1 MSVDDDVYE
10 EQLNHA
16 IALSIQDQARTN
28 EKVMCQSNRTNNP
41 TPNPFLQD
49 RKAMEEARLAR
60 LATKRSRGLHD
71 GDYGVEGVDM
81 PARKRA
87 TMASKE
93 PSAAGVSVPFP
104 EGVVK
109 RTWVQGYSRSSDDI
123 KIEEILQKDQLK
135 LALLSSFQWS
145 EPWLLTKIDVSRTK
159 VILAAFAADELQKQ
173 AMRSN
178 SPENIKFCF
187 PAMHGHGAMHSKL
200 QILKFDDYL
209 RIVIP
214 TGNLVPHDWGETGVL
229 ENMVF
234 LIDLPLLTLAD
245 QPCSSTPF
253 LTQLQLFLGAM
264 GIDDGMISSLSKYDF
279 SKTEDLG
286 FVYSR
291 PGWHTG
297 SAFSDVGYAGL
308 GKAVAALG
316 LATSEPVQVDVACAS
331 LGAIKNDLV
340 QGIYHACQG
349 YVDET
354 TQPESSLAGRDK
366 PTKNV
371 VDMQQVFRIYFP
383 SHDTVAKSRGGT
395 RAAGTICFQ
404 EKWWRATTFPSELMR
419 DCVNTRD
426 GLLMHSKIILV
437 HCNGS
442 TVNDRVAKPTW
453 AYVGSANLSESAWGR
468 IVKDKATG
476 RPKILCRN
484 WECGVII
491 PVRTAPASAETGQ
504 PTNLDMFK
512 GVVPVPMKTPGP
524 RYSKNTRPWF
534 FLHA

>member
-1 MSVDDDVYE
+1 MCTGPKITASISNRLRLPKSCRIPLPCRRLVCQPASRSNSLDKIKCRRFQAMSVDDDVYE

-159 VILAAFAADELQKQ
+159 VILAAFAADELQ
-173 AMRSN
+173 
-178 SPENIKFCF
+178 
-187 PAMHGHGAMHSKL
+187 L

-229 ENMVF
+229 ENGSHILAITRFHHV
-234 LIDLPLLTLAD
+234 LTEW
-245 QPCSSTPF
+245 
-253 LTQLQLFLGAM
+253 LT
-264 GIDDGMISSLSKYDF
+264 DGVPHRLTAPDI
-279 SKTEDLG
+279 G
-286 FVYSR
+286 
-291 PGWHTG
+291 G
-297 SAFSDVGYAGL
+297 SAFELGYAGL